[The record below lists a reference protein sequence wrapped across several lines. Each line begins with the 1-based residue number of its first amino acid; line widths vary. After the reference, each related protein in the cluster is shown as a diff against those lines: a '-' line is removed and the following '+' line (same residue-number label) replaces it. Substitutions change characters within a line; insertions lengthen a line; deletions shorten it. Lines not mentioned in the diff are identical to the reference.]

1 MKRFLRLFAYVRELE
16 RKTESDRKTME
27 SMTRHIDALE
37 ALRVHQEER
46 ITLLLTERD
55 SLYGHLNGRRP

>member
-1 MKRFLRLFAYVRELE
+1 MNRFLRLFAYVRELE

-27 SMTRHIDALE
+27 SMIRHIDALE

-46 ITLLLTERD
+46 ITLLLTECD